1 MSSDLLQCCA
11 FAVRYGCRQKTK
23 DTYMGIDARI
33 ETESGELIE
42 ELLDIDNLL
51 ERLLP
56 DYNDETSICLR
67 FVDPYGDTIFN
78 QGQLPVF
85 IRELSLA
92 IEGAADSS
100 AKAHGRKLI
109 GLAEKASG
117 QVHTFLKFV
126 GD

>member
-11 FAVRYGCRQKTK
+11 FTVRYGCRQKTK
-23 DTYMGIDARI
+23 DTCMGIDARI

-42 ELLDIDNLL
+42 ELLDIENLL
-51 ERLLP
+51 ERLLS

-85 IRELSLA
+85 IQELSLA

-100 AKAHGRKLI
+100 AKVHGRKQI
-109 GLAEKASG
+109 CLAEKANG
-117 QVHTFLKFV
+117 QAHTFLKFV